1 MPSSTLHAADSK
13 SKKKKAA
20 KTLEPAVVAS
30 KDSSA
35 LNSPRNGPEEGAD
48 FASAEKEHIREVQ
61 KYYLVLSVSLLFA
74 NNYITGISAT
84 SQKNSY
90 VPHFTLYW
98 CSCG

>member
-20 KTLEPAVVAS
+20 KTLEPAAAAS

-48 FASAEKEHIREVQ
+48 AAEKEHIRETQ
-61 KYYLVLSVSLLFA
+61 KF
-74 NNYITGISAT
+74 
-84 SQKNSY
+84 
-90 VPHFTLYW
+90 VPHHFPLPA
-98 CSCG
+98 

>member
-1 MPSSTLHAADSK
+1 MPSSTLHNADSK

-48 FASAEKEHIREVQ
+48 FAAAEKEHIRETQ
-61 KYYLVLSVSLLFA
+61 KCVIHA
-74 NNYITGISAT
+74 NFF
-84 SQKNSY
+84 
-90 VPHFTLYW
+90 P
-98 CSCG
+98 C